1 MPNNLAELEELL
13 GRSSNDS
20 RNRLGQLIEAP
31 FGSSAGLLCD
41 HLIYLRSGAVGQ
53 IFDGRDYKQLVTDV
67 ADRVGINWN
76 SLLGMSSWE
85 HLSTRQIEDAIASHV
100 DSTILERDDTEF
112 HVDKNVASFL
122 NSLLSRW
129 VVGSIPMASI
139 FAPETERLLF
149 EGFSLLSTDW
159 RKLVAAVLF
168 INLAIRPEVNQHDF
182 MAS

>member
-1 MPNNLAELEELL
+1 MPNNLAELESLL
-13 GRSSNDS
+13 GTSSNDN
-20 RNRLGQLIEAP
+20 RNKLGQLIEAP
-31 FGSSAGLLCD
+31 FGNSAGLLCD

-53 IFDGRDYKQLVTDV
+53 LFDSRDYKQLVTDV

-76 SLLGMSSWE
+76 TLLGLSSWDQQ
-85 HLSTRQIEDAIASHV
+85 SSRQIEDAIASHV
-100 DSTILERDDTEF
+100 DSTITEKDDTEF

-122 NSLLSRW
+122 NLLLSRW
-129 VVGSIPMASI
+129 VAGTIPMASL

-168 INLAIRPEVNQHDF
+168 INIVIRPEVE
-182 MAS
+182 ST